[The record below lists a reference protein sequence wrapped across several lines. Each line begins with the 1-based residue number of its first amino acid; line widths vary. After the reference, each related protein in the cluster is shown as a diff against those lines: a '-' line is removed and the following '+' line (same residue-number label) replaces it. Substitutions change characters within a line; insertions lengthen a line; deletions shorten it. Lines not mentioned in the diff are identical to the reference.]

1 MNKGAFKDSFRE
13 LNSQLFE
20 EDDLTV
26 SGKKRL
32 FQQTKMYIFIQDFL
46 TKLTPILAEGEA
58 IQAYLP
64 LTNQENTAVA
74 TGGLLGMAYARTAA
88 AREYVDHFHDV
99 RGNRLL
105 VFTNQRM
112 LFLVMVEFLE
122 EELFYSYPYSSIQSI
137 QFTKH
142 KIGYFDWHQKSLK
155 DKRQYRYYYT
165 LDFQSE
171 NHIFTEMLTVEDGEI
186 VQRQLQNIPQLQD
199 IMVTAK
205 ARRKSKLDAIFS
217 NLTWQLKVLMIISL
231 LLLALGVGY
240 LLVML
245 AGALGWG
252 PLKEMWPPVGM
263 VQGLG
268 HCFLDHWL
276 K

>member
-32 FQQTKMYIFIQDFL
+32 FQQTKMYIFIQEFL
-46 TKLTPILAEGEA
+46 TKLTPILAEGEV

-105 VFTNQRM
+105 VFTNRRM

-142 KIGYFDWHQKSLK
+142 KIGYFDWHQKLLK

-231 LLLALGVGY
+231 LLLALGLGY

-263 VQGLG
+263 VQEQGRY
-268 HCFLDHWL
+268 FLDHWP